1 MHAAR
6 NAHLR
11 HVPSIFSEGGQGYEA
26 GILLCAR
33 FNLTLSASREGR
45 AATEILV
52 DGFQLS

>member
-1 MHAAR
+1 MRTLDMSQAFLVR
-6 NAHLR
+6 
-11 HVPSIFSEGGQGYEA
+11 GGQGYEA